1 MATPRRPLQDGEIR
15 ITHSHLTALGV
26 AMVSSA
32 ALAFLLGIQVGRTGA
47 GAADEAASLSFAP
60 DALEQDELESMLR
73 EIELA
78 RSASPPATDA
88 ALSFP
93 RALTGAADPNPTE
106 TADTEDGEA
115 TTEATP
121 LADARPAMPPAAG
134 GELPDDGWSVQ
145 IATTRDVIT
154 ARARRDEL
162 IEGGWPAYVVSSFVD
177 GKSWYRVRVG
187 GFENAGEADRARL
200 ELASH
205 RGQDD
210 LVLTSA
216 P

>member
-1 MATPRRPLQDGEIR
+1 MAAPRRPLQDGEIR

-26 AMVSSA
+26 ALVSSA
-32 ALAFLLGIQVGRTGA
+32 ALAFLLGIQVGRTGG
-47 GAADEAASLSFAP
+47 GAASDVASLSFSP
-60 DALEQDELESMLR
+60 DTLEQDELESLLR
-73 EIELA
+73 EVELA

-93 RALTGAADPNPTE
+93 RALTGASSPSATKATATDGDLSPTN
-106 TADTEDGEA
+106 
-115 TTEATP
+115 ATP
-121 LADARPAMPPAAG
+121 LADARPDMPPAAG
-134 GELPDDGWSVQ
+134 GALPNDGWSVQ
-145 IATTRDVIT
+145 VATTRDVVIAGT
-154 ARARRDEL
+154 RRDEL
-162 IEGGWPAYVVSSFVD
+162 IEDGWPAYVVSSFVD

-187 GFENAGEADRARL
+187 GFENAEEANRARMD
-200 ELASH
+200 LASQ